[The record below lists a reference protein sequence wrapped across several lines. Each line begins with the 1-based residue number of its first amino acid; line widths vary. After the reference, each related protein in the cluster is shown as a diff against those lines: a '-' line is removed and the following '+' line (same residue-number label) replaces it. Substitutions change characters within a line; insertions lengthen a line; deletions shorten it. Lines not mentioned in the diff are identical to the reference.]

1 LLPAARHYRERAE
14 HAAAMVAALCD
25 EQVCKTLTIGNTVD
39 SVIPPASMRLPAVSR
54 VVHWVQG
61 MNATSAVNPGPS
73 HVVLPRFTPGFSIQT
88 ALLPHS
94 YREHLTWSAAKVAV
108 IQELIRATLPLAKVG
123 S

>member
-1 LLPAARHYRERAE
+1 
-14 HAAAMVAALCD
+14 
-25 EQVCKTLTIGNTVD
+25 
-39 SVIPPASMRLPAVSR
+39 MRLPAVSR